1 MTSMA
6 RRIVSILLSLTLL
19 LGGTFAFAE
28 EIAVDPIDPELFV
41 GQQAS
46 LALSNALLE
55 GKKLVTSGT
64 VSIDGLEAFGEEAG
78 LVSLLIGSML
88 ATDSIQIG
96 ENEVEISLKAGT
108 KDGSADVFSGNV
120 IINEEGLY
128 IKSDLLGDVAY
139 SLNFNELSEVVTA
152 AMNEMM
158 PVQEISPELLEAILA
173 LSDANLYLPLLTSI
187 VNWVGENVVV
197 VTAEEFAKPANHP
210 EAVTLSSLTVTPE
223 QIQALVSGVM
233 DTLATD
239 DALITAIL
247 TLVAATGEADAEE
260 IPTVEEVKALIAE
273 LKPQIEIFVPMLIKT
288 IQLDSYADASGKTVS
303 EAFTFGFLTTEGES
317 CDFTYVYDF
326 KREGGI
332 ADESIALSVSFPGGI
347 VVLTA
352 ATELQPIYYDEAQ
365 ETYTRVQSFNF
376 GLELRDTEVNET
388 ILLQAAV
395 DTRDINTPTTETTT
409 TKLNYIVS
417 GIEVFDES
425 MPLSFEIT
433 ERAETTFGENGFF
446 STKTTVDV
454 DYGAILGLPSVHA
467 ETEMHPEEAAPV
479 VVPSTSINLLTLTE
493 EDISSIAFVVQQNL
507 MTNVLNFLSA
517 IGIDMNDTTTIV
529 EQVDPPTE
537 LPAVET
543 VPNG

>member
-1 MTSMA
+1 MA